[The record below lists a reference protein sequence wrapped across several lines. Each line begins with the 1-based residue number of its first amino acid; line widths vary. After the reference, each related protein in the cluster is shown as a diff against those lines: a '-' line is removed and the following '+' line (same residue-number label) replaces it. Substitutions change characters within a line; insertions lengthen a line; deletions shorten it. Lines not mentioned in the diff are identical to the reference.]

1 MWFILVVTV
10 PCLPISLP
18 GAQTVAG
25 PYKQT
30 LGLLY
35 ASLRF
40 KKNTTLFTPDI
51 DMLLKIFVW
60 NTHSDSS
67 NFSSIQLHPSMTF
80 IHKTPSVTDFV
91 IFLLT
96 SLAPLRRSFA
106 SKQYFGYKATVLPVF
121 LWFSTHHR
129 KRERDRWQHRTDIGL
144 INCAPCEVFYGQ
156 FVNTQRS
163 YMECFCKDCG
173 NYEVLC

>member
-18 GAQTVAG
+18 GAYTVAG

-67 NFSSIQLHPSMTF
+67 NFSSI
-80 IHKTPSVTDFV
+80 
-91 IFLLT
+91 
-96 SLAPLRRSFA
+96 
-106 SKQYFGYKATVLPVF
+106 
-121 LWFSTHHR
+121 
-129 KRERDRWQHRTDIGL
+129 
-144 INCAPCEVFYGQ
+144 
-156 FVNTQRS
+156 
-163 YMECFCKDCG
+163 
-173 NYEVLC
+173 

>member
-1 MWFILVVTV
+1 
-10 PCLPISLP
+10 
-18 GAQTVAG
+18 
-25 PYKQT
+25 
-30 LGLLY
+30 
-35 ASLRF
+35 
-40 KKNTTLFTPDI
+40 
-51 DMLLKIFVW
+51 
-60 NTHSDSS
+60 
-67 NFSSIQLHPSMTF
+67 MTF

-163 YMECFCKDCG
+163 YMECVCKDCG